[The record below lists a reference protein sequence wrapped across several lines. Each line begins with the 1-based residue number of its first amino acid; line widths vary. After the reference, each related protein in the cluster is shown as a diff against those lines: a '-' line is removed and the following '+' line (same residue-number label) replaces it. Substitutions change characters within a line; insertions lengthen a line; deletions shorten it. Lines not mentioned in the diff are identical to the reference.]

1 LLGSRYRRARSEGG
15 EPKMAMVN
23 GEMRWLKGGGE
34 GKAGKPYDLRRGGLG
49 AAKTGLREPSPLY
62 RSRF

>member
-1 LLGSRYRRARSEGG
+1 
-15 EPKMAMVN
+15 MAMVN

>member
-1 LLGSRYRRARSEGG
+1 LLGSRHRRAESDGG

-23 GEMRWLKGGGE
+23 GEMRWLKGGE
-34 GKAGKPYDLRRGGLG
+34 GKFGKPYDLRRRGLG

-62 RSRF
+62 RS